1 MPNYRKI
8 LYLYE
13 MGVSQRQI
21 SVSEHM
27 SRNTV
32 SRIIKQAQLHS
43 VCSDQLETLSDSEA
57 EQLLKV
63 HINEPGK
70 PGELYEMPDYDYYS
84 KELKKPGVTITLLWE
99 EYVSQCRKSGKVP
112 YQKTQF
118 GKYFRD
124 HIKEGYC
131 PLNTRS

>member
-63 HINEPGK
+63 HINEPG
-70 PGELYEMPDYDYYS
+70 DY
-84 KELKKPGVTITLLWE
+84 
-99 EYVSQCRKSGKVP
+99 SGLTV
-112 YQKTQF
+112 
-118 GKYFRD
+118 
-124 HIKEGYC
+124 
-131 PLNTRS
+131 PLNPAIGTTPIPVAGTTQSGNGYH